1 MRNETPDDG
10 PLLGIAVTTYSRLPW
25 LRRCVG
31 AIADM
36 TLAPHH
42 LVVADDGSEDGSVE
56 WCHREG
62 VRVITGRNR
71 GVAHNK
77 NRGLLALEA
86 LGCDPI
92 FIIEDDLRP
101 GVPGWEREWLAATT
115 RWHHVAFANKGI
127 VGTAISGRGTAAD
140 PWASSRTTAQ
150 LLTIS
155 TTVLA
160 LVGYFDPRFE
170 GWGHE
175 HADWTIRIKRSGYGY
190 KDVILPDGRP
200 FPAQLF
206 LNHGL
211 ISEPAPSWRD
221 LEQSER
227 NRAVGTSIQREPV
240 FRVPWRSRD
249 ERAEILGEVRAGGVD
264 AEDLAD
270 RLEQRA
276 RLNGEPR
283 SVPQLAVESPNS
295 RTRSFGG

>member
-1 MRNETPDDG
+1 MFTSTRSRKHDHPLRAMQNGAPTDR
-10 PLLGIAVTTYSRLPW
+10 PLLGIVVTTYSRLPW
-25 LRRCVG
+25 LRMCVEG
-31 AIADM
+31 IASM
-36 TLAPHH
+36 TLAPHR
-42 LVVADDGSEDGSVE
+42 LVVADDGSADGTVE

-62 VRVITGRNR
+62 VQVITGRNR

-92 FIIEDDLRP
+92 FVIEDDLRP
-101 GVPGWEREWLAATT
+101 GVPGWEREWIAATA

-127 VGTAISGRGTAAD
+127 ARTALGGQGTAAD
-140 PWASSRTTAQ
+140 PWVSSRTTAQ

-155 TTVLA
+155 ATALA

-175 HADWTIRIKRSGYGY
+175 HADWTIRIKRAGYGY
-190 KDVILPDGRP
+190 RDVTLPDGRP
-200 FPAQLF
+200 FPAQFF

-221 LEQSER
+221 EAQSER

-240 FRVPWRSRD
+240 FRAPWRNPE
-249 ERAEILGEVRAGGVD
+249 ERAEILGEVRASGMD
-264 AEDLAD
+264 ADDLAD
-270 RLEQRA
+270 RLDER
-276 RLNGEPR
+276 
-283 SVPQLAVESPNS
+283 
-295 RTRSFGG
+295 